1 MAGLPAPGLRW
12 YCLSALRCR
21 AGINGSTRC
30 QKSSIT
36 SRDSARLWA
45 NSPSAIDFN
54 GSILMIWKQV
64 LKLEFV
70 PRKIG
75 AGATDELKNA
85 PETIFGIF
93 FRERWQGGYLSS
105 GRVTPVVD

>member
-1 MAGLPAPGLRW
+1 
-12 YCLSALRCR
+12 
-21 AGINGSTRC
+21 
-30 QKSSIT
+30 
-36 SRDSARLWA
+36 
-45 NSPSAIDFN
+45 
-54 GSILMIWKQV
+54 MIWKQV

-105 GRVTPVVD
+105 GRVTPVVDHFHGTGADAGPPRR